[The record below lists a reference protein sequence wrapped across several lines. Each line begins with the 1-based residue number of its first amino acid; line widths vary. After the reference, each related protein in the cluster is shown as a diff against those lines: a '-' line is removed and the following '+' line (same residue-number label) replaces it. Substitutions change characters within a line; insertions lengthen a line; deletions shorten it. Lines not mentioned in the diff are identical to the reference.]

1 MLFIVEILLIR
12 TFGGGDYDVDDDE
25 GLNKTHLWNFV
36 IIAITLGIIFWPHGI
51 FDITLLD
58 RAVMDCSGW
67 DMGEFGSLENECKE
81 WKTEAIIYL
90 IVTLTVSVLFLLFN
104 NRSIFTSSVD
114 LNFDEE
120 DDDDWDE
127 DEDDFMPSSP
137 GRSASP
143 SREPSRGPPG
153 ASPSRGPSSGPGG
166 PSRGPSSGPGGP
178 SRGPSSGP
186 GGPSRGPPG
195 TSGPTRGHASP
206 DPSGPA
212 RGKKVAKRKPV
223 GEGQVRKTKVEID
236 PNLFSKHEL
245 ADRVAAVDWTK
256 SALKDGDTERAI
268 LMQLQTTGWSAPQSR
283 AIIDLSN
290 Q

>member
-1 MLFIVEILLIR
+1 MDDVDACQNTVAGAEVYPSGCKKETQVEPDTEAELIMGMEQTLFITLAGVGGLAIL
-12 TFGGGDYDVDDDE
+12 
-25 GLNKTHLWNFV
+25 GLLF
-36 IIAITLGIIFWPHGI
+36 I
-51 FDITLLD
+51 
-58 RAVMDCSGW
+58 
-67 DMGEFGSLENECKE
+67 
-81 WKTEAIIYL
+81 
-90 IVTLTVSVLFLLFN
+90 IVTKL
-104 NRSIFTSSVD
+104 RGRDD

-127 DEDDFMPSSP
+127 GEDDFMPSSFEQKQST

-143 SREPSRGPPG
+143 STFNGRGPPG

-186 GGPSRGPPG
+186 GGPSRGPSSGPGGPNRGPPAGPAPSSGPGGPSRGPPG
-195 TSGPTRGHASP
+195 TSGPTRGPASP

-223 GEGQVRKTKVEID
+223 DEGKVRKTKLEID
-236 PNLFSKHEL
+236 PNLFSKEEL

-256 SALKDGDTERAI
+256 GALKDGDSERTI